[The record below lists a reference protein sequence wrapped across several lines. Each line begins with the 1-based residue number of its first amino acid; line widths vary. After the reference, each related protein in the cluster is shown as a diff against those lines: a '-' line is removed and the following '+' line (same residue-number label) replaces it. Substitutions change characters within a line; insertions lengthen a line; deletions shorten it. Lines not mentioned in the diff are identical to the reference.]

1 MTQVAK
7 LYPVPDRSLPYIYS
21 PMLEALISS
30 KTRIRLLL
38 RFFLNPDSQSYMREL
53 ADELN
58 ESTNSVRLE
67 LNRFHAAGMLDSEYV
82 GNKRFYKANSSF
94 PLFKEVRSILLKQ
107 TGLHQVVEDV
117 IEKLGDLKKV
127 YLTGD
132 LAKGKQ
138 SDVVSLVLIGEPDRS
153 YLVQLSKKAEDLI
166 NKKIQYIIYSESE
179 SASLEFGSE
188 SYLLLWHEH

>member
-1 MTQVAK
+1 MAK
-7 LYPVPDRSLPYIYS
+7 LYPIADRSLQLHLY

-38 RFFLNPDSQSYMREL
+38 RFFLNPDAQSYMREL

-138 SDVVSLVLIGEPDRS
+138 SDVVSLVLIGEPDRA

-166 NKKIQYIIYSESE
+166 NKKIQYIIYSGSE
-179 SASLEFGSE
+179 AASMEFGSE
-188 SYLLLWHEH
+188 KFLLLWHEH